1 MPILRHALPAASA
14 MVLAASLAASPA
26 TDATE
31 PPAAEGAAT
40 AYEAVDV
47 TDGVVMAV
55 HRHGSNLTCIKH
67 GGGLV
72 FVDAS
77 LSTRLAARFR
87 SDMEERFDLPTRA
100 LVLTHA
106 HMDHVLGMGAFA
118 DVPVVAAAPGK
129 GFMERLASFEW
140 NDEAIASYTQVF
152 PTFADVVGDA
162 KPFVPTEWFDDTYQ
176 LGTDEDPLI
185 VRRTGG
191 HTACSSNLWQPR
203 SGVVVAGDLVQARRR
218 PYFGDRATDLD
229 LWMAALQQWLDEGA
243 TRFCP
248 GHGPAI
254 GREELTAIRAYF
266 VDLTAA
272 LADLKAR
279 GVTLE
284 AAVQDPSLPAGY
296 WPAEEQL
303 PRWWPSCIAAA
314 WRGLEAP
321 ASGQ

>member
-1 MPILRHALPAASA
+1 MSSSRRPW
-14 MVLAASLAASPA
+14 LAAALVLVAVPVTSLPQPVAS
-26 TDATE
+26 E
-31 PPAAEGAAT
+31 PVPNEDAAT

-55 HRHGSNLTCIKH
+55 HRHGSNITCIRH
-67 GGGLV
+67 GDGLV

-87 SDMEERFDLPTRA
+87 ADMEARFAVPTRA

-118 DVPVVAAAPGK
+118 DVPVIAAAPGR
-129 GFMERLASFEW
+129 GFMERLAGFEW

-162 KPFVPTEWFDDTYQ
+162 RPFVPTEWFDDTYQ
-176 LGTDEDPLI
+176 LGTDDDPLI

-191 HTACSSNLWQPR
+191 HTACSSNVWQPR

-218 PYFGDRATDLD
+218 PYFGDRETDLG
-229 LWMAALQQWLDEGA
+229 LWMAALQGWLDEGA

-254 GREELTAIRAYF
+254 GREELTAIQSYF
-266 VDLTAA
+266 ADLTAA
-272 LADLKAR
+272 LAALKAR
-279 GVTLE
+279 GVSLE
-284 AAVQDPSLPAGY
+284 AAMNDPSLPAGY
-296 WPAEEQL
+296 WPAEERL

-314 WRGLEAP
+314 WRGL
-321 ASGQ
+321 